1 MLSMKMKMITM
12 VINKDNIE
20 SRLGDVLSK
29 CPGGANNGFDHN
41 FVMANTEAPLNFVCR
56 VSFYCHRH
64 LHSASAS
71 ASASACCWPHEPG
84 EPPPN
89 GSLARVLHQPAWL
102 PVLHWQLCPN
112 RWEVIKHYSDD
123 AKSMKMMKS
132 AACEEKRER
141 YTRSTAG
148 SASKP
153 KSSQIRS
160 TNQTFPGD
168 ARLTLVMMEM
178 LIENKCF
185 SCVVRPGEVYKHTVV
200 YKVGAK

>member
-1 MLSMKMKMITM
+1 MPWWSEQRFWSQLCDGQHWGTSQLCLQG
-12 VINKDNIE
+12 E
-20 SRLGDVLSK
+20 LLLPPSSSSSS
-29 CPGGANNGFDHN
+29 P
-41 FVMANTEAPLNFVCR
+41 
-56 VSFYCHRH
+56 
-64 LHSASAS
+64 ASAS
-71 ASASACCWPHEPG
+71 ASAWCWPYEPG

-89 GSLARVLHQPAWL
+89 GTLAWVLHQPAWL

-112 RWEVIKHYSDD
+112 WWEVIKDYSDD

-132 AACEEKRER
+132 TACEEKRER
-141 YTRSTAG
+141 YTRSTAD

-160 TNQTFPGD
+160 TNQTFPGG
-168 ARLTLVMMEM
+168 ARFTLVMMEM
-178 LIENKCF
+178 LIDNKCF